1 LQHNFIVMANYI
13 KPTPTLTGKDAIVFL
28 KQLEENQKKP
38 FPKERLEEMK
48 RNVRLFMSKI
58 KSK

>member
-1 LQHNFIVMANYI
+1 MANYI
-13 KPTPTLTGKDAIVFL
+13 NPTPTLTGKDAIVFL